1 MQVEAEVLQL
11 SEAIGA
17 IAPYAELLPTLRG
30 QHAELTAQADEAQ
43 RLMRDVDVSK
53 LQVQLAAQLRLGT
66 EGAEHGVALDEA
78 AAAAAGS
85 DGGNGNYAPG
95 KLSAS
100 GPEEARPLAAVFTRL
115 RELEAQALELGSEND
130 DLKALNAELQAQLQ
144 ASAEAL
150 GKLRHVA
157 AAMGTIRGAQ
167 AGVI

>member
-1 MQVEAEVLQL
+1 MLQL

-78 AAAAAGS
+78 AASGS